1 MIGPLASILQL
12 LYALFLVGV
21 GAFGIFFLDW
31 EVAKFYALGPAA
43 FDGVEGATLRNQFRF
58 LKAIELT
65 FGIFAIVYR
74 KDILAGG
81 LNCTI
86 FLAGL
91 FLGAFARGLS
101 WILDG
106 TPLPIYQAFFFA
118 EIIILI
124 VIWLNAR
131 RAMAKP

>member
-12 LYALFLVGV
+12 FYALFLMGV
-21 GAFGIFFLDW
+21 GAYGIFFLDW
-31 EVAKFYALGPAA
+31 EVSTFYALGPEA
-43 FDGVEGATLRNQFRF
+43 FVGTEGATLRNQFRF
-58 LKAIELT
+58 LKAIELA

-74 KDILAGG
+74 RDILSGG

-86 FLAGL
+86 FLTGV

-106 TPLPIYQAFFFA
+106 TPLPAYRAFLLA
-118 EIIILI
+118 EV
-124 VIWLNAR
+124 VIFLAVWLNAR
-131 RAMAKP
+131 RAMARP